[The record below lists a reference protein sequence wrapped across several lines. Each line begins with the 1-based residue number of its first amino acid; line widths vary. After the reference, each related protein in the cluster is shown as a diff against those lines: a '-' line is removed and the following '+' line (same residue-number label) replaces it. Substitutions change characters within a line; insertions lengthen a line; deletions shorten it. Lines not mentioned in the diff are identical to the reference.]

1 MVKQVCIFEDE
12 KWGNF
17 APLTLTRPVYELVTG
32 MTSLRAKIA
41 RAFPGADLCL
51 LTRDYLAPKLR
62 RLAGDIPVNDP
73 DVLTRGDTLYVNGRA
88 LTAAEVSQAPV
99 APGQLYLLAD
109 QVVGAYLGPEQSE
122 PIRQAVGQ
130 PLDASVWNAVSAKVE
145 RVEVP
150 AGMVTL
156 LDQLWEVV
164 LANGEWIRHEFPLFA
179 RGGGGGVL
187 EEGVFVR
194 GDRGN
199 LYVGPGTVVQSGV
212 VLDVTEGPIF
222 LSENVTIKPPT
233 LVQGPSFVGRN
244 TLLDGAKIRE
254 DTTLGPVCKVGGEV
268 EASIIHSYSN
278 KHHDGFL
285 GHAYVGEWVNLGA
298 LVTNSDLQN
307 NYKPVKVQRW
317 ADEPVMNSGE
327 TFVGCS
333 IGDHTKLGIGVMIT
347 TGATIGMCV
356 NWTGKDIVPAYT
368 PSFVWHTP
376 AKHLEYRLD
385 KAVETATAVMARR
398 KVEFDQVEM
407 DLMTRVFEL
416 TAADRRAA
424 LEAAQG

>member
-1 MVKQVCIFEDE
+1 MVKRVCIFEDE
-12 KWGNF
+12 KWRNF

-32 MTSLRAKIA
+32 MTSLRAKIT
-41 RAFPGADLCL
+41 RLFPGAEICL
-51 LTRDYLAPKLR
+51 LTRDYIAPKLR
-62 RLAGDIPVNDP
+62 KLVGDVPVNDP
-73 DVLTRGDTLYVNGRA
+73 DVLTQGDTLFVNGRGITEA
-88 LTAAEVSQAPV
+88 DLSQAPIE
-99 APGQLYLLAD
+99 PGELYASGKE
-109 QVVGAYLGPEQSE
+109 VVGAYLQPDQSE

-130 PLDASVWNAVSAKVE
+130 PLDGSVWEAIAAKVR

-156 LDQLWEVV
+156 FQQLWEVM
-164 LANGEWIRHEFPLFA
+164 LANGEWIRKEYPLFA
-179 RGGGGGVL
+179 RGSGGGVL

-194 GDRGN
+194 GDRAN
-199 LYVGPGTVVQSGV
+199 LYVGPGVVVQSGV

-222 LSENVTIKPPT
+222 LSEDVTIKPPT
-233 LVQGPSFVGRN
+233 LIQGPTFVGRKS
-244 TLLDGAKIRE
+244 LIDGAKIRE
-254 DTTLGPVCKVGGEV
+254 DTTIGPVCKVGGEV
-268 EASIIHSYSN
+268 EASIIQSYSN

-327 TFVGCS
+327 TFIGCS

-356 NWTGKDIVPAYT
+356 NWTGKDIVPTYT
-368 PSFVWHTP
+368 PSFIWHTP

-385 KAVETATAVMARR
+385 KAAETATAVMARR
-398 KVEFDQVEM
+398 KLEFDQVEL

-416 TAADRRAA
+416 TAADRKASLDSA
-424 LEAAQG
+424 SG